1 MHTEIL
7 DQLKHDHH
15 YVVDAQHAAERRTR
29 WVIAVTLIMMAIE
42 LVTGYITGSLA
53 LTADGWHMGSHAAA
67 LCIAAFAYAFS
78 RRYAGNRRFTFGTG
92 KMGPLAGYTS
102 AVVLAVIA
110 ALMAL
115 QSVARL
121 LHPVEVQYADAL
133 GVAVVGLIVN
143 LVCAFLLSNHDHDH
157 SQEQGHGHCDHREAP
172 RGHAHAHRDLNLRAA
187 YVHVVAD
194 ALTSVL
200 AIAALLCGMWFG
212 WEAMDPL
219 MGIVGAVLIARWS
232 AGLLM
237 ETGQVLLDAEDNR
250 AVTTRIVGLIERAGD
265 RIADLHLWRVGNS
278 SHACIVSLW
287 THDPKPTSYYKA
299 LLAQVPGIDHVTVE
313 VNCCGGSDP
322 TRLT

>member
-1 MHTEIL
+1 MHTETP
-7 DQLKHDHH
+7 DQLSHDHL

-29 WVIAVTLIMMAIE
+29 WVIAVTLTMMVIE
-42 LVTGYITGSLA
+42 LVTGYLTGSLA

-78 RRYAGNRRFTFGTG
+78 RRHAEDRRFTFGTG

-110 ALMAL
+110 VLMAL
-115 QSVARL
+115 QSIERL
-121 LHPVEVQYADAL
+121 LHPIEVHYADAL

-143 LVCAFLLSNHDHDH
+143 LVCAFLLGEHDHDY
-157 SQEQGHGHCDHREAP
+157 SQEHGHGHNDQGEAP
-172 RGHAHAHRDLNLRAA
+172 RGDAHAHAHRDLNLRAA

-200 AIAALLCGMWFG
+200 AIAALLCGIWFG
-212 WEAMDPL
+212 WRAMDPL

-250 AVTTRIVGLIERAGD
+250 AMTKKITELIERADD
-265 RIADLHLWRVGNS
+265 RIADLHLWRVGNAS
-278 SHACIVSLW
+278 QACIVSLGA
-287 THDPKPTSYYKA
+287 TIPSPAATTRRSSRKYQA
-299 LLAQVPGIDHVTVE
+299 LTM
-313 VNCCGGSDP
+313 
-322 TRLT
+322 

>member
-1 MHTEIL
+1 MHSETL
-7 DQLKHDHH
+7 DQLRHDHH

-29 WVIAVTLIMMAIE
+29 WVIAVTLTMMVIE
-42 LVTGYITGSLA
+42 LVTGYLTGSLA

-78 RRYAGNRRFTFGTG
+78 RRHAENRRFTFGTG

-110 ALMAL
+110 VLMAM
-115 QSVARL
+115 QSVERL
-121 LHPVEVQYADAL
+121 LHPVEVHYAEAL

-143 LVCAFLLSNHDHDH
+143 LVCAFLLGDDDNDYN
-157 SQEQGHGHCDHREAP
+157 QEHGHGHHDHGEAP
-172 RGHAHAHRDLNLRAA
+172 RGHARAHRDLNLRAA

-212 WEAMDPL
+212 WAAMDPL

-232 AGLLM
+232 AALLVQ
-237 ETGQVLLDAEDNR
+237 TGQVLLDAEDNR
-250 AVTTRIVGLIERAGD
+250 SLIMQITGLIEHADD
-265 RIADLHLWRVGNS
+265 RIADLHLWRVGNA

-287 THDPKPTSYYKA
+287 THDPKPSSYYKA
-299 LLAQVPGIDHVTVE
+299 LLAQVSGIDHVTVE
-313 VNCCGGSDP
+313 VNSCG
-322 TRLT
+322 

>member
-1 MHTEIL
+1 
-7 DQLKHDHH
+7 
-15 YVVDAQHAAERRTR
+15 
-29 WVIAVTLIMMAIE
+29 VIAVTLIMMVIE
-42 LVTGYITGSLA
+42 LVTGYVTGSLA

-78 RRYAGNRRFTFGTG
+78 RRHAENRRFTFGTG

-102 AVVLAVIA
+102 AVVLAAIA
-110 ALMAL
+110 VLVAL
-115 QSVARL
+115 QSIERL
-121 LHPVEVQYADAL
+121 LHPIEVHYADAL

-143 LVCAFLLSNHDHDH
+143 LVCAFLLGDHDHDH
-157 SQEQGHGHCDHREAP
+157 SHEHSHDHRETP

-212 WEAMDPL
+212 WRAMDPL

-250 AVTTRIVGLIERAGD
+250 AMTKKITELIERADD
-265 RIADLHLWRVGNS
+265 RIADLHLWRVGNAS
-278 SHACIVSLW
+278 QACIVSLW
-287 THDPKPTSYYKA
+287 SHDPKPSSHYKA

-313 VNCCGGSDP
+313 VNCCG
-322 TRLT
+322 